1 MNDSDALLAHV
12 PELRSPLRRVIAA
25 SVAVGSF
32 AAATA
37 AMVAVDSLWPSWTAL
52 GQVITILAGF
62 GWAGQFFWRRK
73 EYKARWGAIAYR
85 NAFARHMLPGL
96 PVMFAAIAHNAYVPG
111 EPVLNGWWAP
121 ITSMLALY
129 LFVVGAL
136 LYVRAYAAFGVDNLS
151 MLYVYFPSEGR
162 LVDSSIY
169 SVLRHPAYAGV
180 VRIGLAFGL
189 WRGTGFSIFFGLFM
203 PIGLTLWLRLVEEPE
218 LIERFGESY
227 AEYRRKVPAF
237 WPRLRDM
244 GTFWRFLITGQ

>member
-1 MNDSDALLAHV
+1 MNGSEAVLNHV
-12 PELRSPLRRVIAA
+12 PELKHRPRRIIALLIA
-25 SVAVGSF
+25 LMSF
-32 AAATA
+32 ALATA
-37 AMVAVDSLWPSWTAL
+37 GMVIVDRLWPQWTAL
-52 GQVITILAGF
+52 GQIVGVILGF
-62 GWAGQFFWRRK
+62 VISAQFFWRRR
-73 EYKARWGAIAYR
+73 EYREKHGDLSYR
-85 NAFARHMLPGL
+85 NAFLHFMLPGL

-189 WRGTGFSIFFGLFM
+189 WRGTAFSIFFGLFM
-203 PIGLTLWLRLVEEPE
+203 PVGLTIWLRLVEEPE

-227 AEYRRKVPAF
+227 AEYRRKAPAF
-237 WPRLRDM
+237 WPRARDV
-244 GTFWRFLITGQ
+244 GKFFQFLITGR